1 MKRFLILCAVAL
13 SLSGCAT
20 SGTKLGDLVQVAT
33 TTITNPVGA
42 TDIYRIKNAYAAS
55 LEVVVEYRRYC
66 WSQPYAVLMADPVSK
81 PLCERRREVVRV
93 AQLAR
98 RNARGAIVAAE
109 NFVADNPTL
118 NAASAIDAA
127 WKAVADFKNS
137 VPISQ

>member
-20 SGTKLGDLVQVAT
+20 GTKLGDLIQVAT
-33 TTITNPVGA
+33 TTVTNPIGS
-42 TDIYRIKNAYAAS
+42 TDIYRVQNAYAAA

-81 PLCERRREVVRV
+81 PICEKRRAVVRV
-93 AQLAR
+93 AQTAR
-98 RNARGAIVAAE
+98 RNARGALNAAE
-109 NFVADNPTL
+109 NFVANNPTL
-118 NAASAIDAA
+118 NAASTIDAA

-137 VPISQ
+137 IPISN